1 MALNRRNEPYGR
13 SGGALDDRAEEA
25 SAAPRGERKRRTR
38 DALIEAALT
47 LMGEGR
53 SFTSLGLREITRVAG
68 VVPTS
73 FYRHFPDTEQLGL
86 ALVEE
91 SGLMLRRLLREVRT
105 QGLPADDMI
114 RRSVQTYKQYIL
126 ANRLRFLFVA
136 GERSGGAAAIR
147 AAIRSEITH
156 FTNEMAADLRALN
169 LFPNLSTASLQMICG
184 LVVNTMLSA
193 ATDILDL
200 QADATQLAKEQE
212 DTFVQQLRVIFFG
225 AMQWRE
231 PSAKK

>member
-1 MALNRRNEPYGR
+1 MVVNRRAE
-13 SGGALDDRAEEA
+13 RASRRTGLGSEA
-25 SAAPRGERKRRTR
+25 PAESSAAPRGERKRRTR
-38 DALIEAALT
+38 DALVEAALS
-47 LMGEGR
+47 LMSEGR

-126 ANRLRFLFVA
+126 ANKLRFLFVA
-136 GERSGGAAAIR
+136 GERTGGAPAIR
-147 AAIRSEITH
+147 AAIRFEITH

-193 ATDILDL
+193 ATDILD
-200 QADATQLAKEQE
+200 QPSNAPQLAQEQE

-231 PSAKK
+231 PASKR